1 MQTSKSSSISQG
13 RHHRPLLSVQRKME
27 AAAMKRDAKFQVML
41 QSVMDGLEG
50 QEGILK
56 EIKELVAEEDR
67 ARERRQKE
75 LHEASN

>member
-1 MQTSKSSSISQG
+1 
-13 RHHRPLLSVQRKME
+13 
-27 AAAMKRDAKFQVML
+27 MKRDAKFQIML

-56 EIKELVAEEDR
+56 EIEELVAEEDR